1 MHLVA
6 QGEHA
11 LLVGQRQC
19 SFATGAL
26 LIAQEL
32 HISVILLEIRGGA
45 VGIVFTG
52 FGTLVIKA
60 QKVCITSESGPQYH
74 ILGVMIVCENG
85 GRSVSRQ
92 MSQYERNQ
100 CSERVLKRESNSILT
115 ICKINKEAVVTLY
128 ALFD

>member
-1 MHLVA
+1 MA

-60 QKVCITSESGPQYH
+60 QKYKKQKRDSISYTGSNDRKWKWRET
-74 ILGVMIVCENG
+74 
-85 GRSVSRQ
+85 
-92 MSQYERNQ
+92 
-100 CSERVLKRESNSILT
+100 RESPDEPMRKNPIQRKSSKKEL
-115 ICKINKEAVVTLY
+115 KINPHHL
-128 ALFD
+128 

>member
-1 MHLVA
+1 MA

-52 FGTLVIKA
+52 FGTLVIKV
-60 QKVCITSESGPQYH
+60 QKVYITSESDPISYTGSY
-74 ILGVMIVCENG
+74 
-85 GRSVSRQ
+85 GRKRKSR
-92 MSQYERNQ
+92 E
-100 CSERVLKRESNSILT
+100 ERESPDELIRKKPLQR
-115 ICKINKEAVVTLY
+115 KL
-128 ALFD
+128 